1 MSTNPFASSAFTKGL
16 ADIQSRADA
25 SRTVNSNTSQQ
36 RMGLGD
42 TSKTPSVNTY
52 TNNATQNASEAE
64 RQGYRNAN
72 EALANNPMFRQT
84 QLNDSRNFAE
94 DTRRFNEGL
103 SFKNTADQRA
113 NDTDRFRSSTQLE
126 GVKYNADAGVKST
139 QIGADAQVASTRLQA
154 DASRYG
160 ADKSAQASMYG
171 ADKGYQASI
180 YSADRNLEGNR
191 YVADSNVRSSQ
202 IGADAQVDSARIGAD
217 ASRFNAL
224 LGAGTTFFN
233 SSGYRPTFNR

>member
-1 MSTNPFASSAFTKGL
+1 MSTTNPFASSAFTKGL
-16 ADIQSRADA
+16 ADIQSRANA

-72 EALANNPMFRQT
+72 EALANNPMFKQT

-139 QIGADAQVASTRLQA
+139 QIGANAQMYGADRQLDGVRLQT

-160 ADKSAQASMYG
+160 ADR
-171 ADKGYQASI
+171 GYQASI
-180 YSADRNLEGNR
+180 YNADRGVDQAR
-191 YVADSNVRSSQ
+191 
-202 IGADAQVDSARIGAD
+202 IGADAQIRASEIGAD

-224 LGAGTTFFN
+224 LGTGAAFFN
-233 SSGYRPTFNR
+233 SSQYRPTFNR

>member
-1 MSTNPFASSAFTKGL
+1 MSTN
-16 ADIQSRADA
+16 A
-25 SRTVNSNTSQQ
+25 SRIVNSNTSQQ

-139 QIGADAQVASTRLQA
+139 QIGANAQMYGADRQLDGVRLQT

-160 ADKSAQASMYG
+160 ADR
-171 ADKGYQASI
+171 GYQASI
-180 YSADRNLEGNR
+180 YNADRG
-191 YVADSNVRSSQ
+191 
-202 IGADAQVDSARIGAD
+202 VDQARIGAD
-217 ASRFNAL
+217 ANRFSAL
-224 LGAGTTFFN
+224 LGAGTATLN
-233 SSGYRPTFNR
+233 SQQYRPTFNR

>member
-1 MSTNPFASSAFTKGL
+1 MSTTNPFASSAFTKGL
-16 ADIQSRADA
+16 ADIQSRANA

-139 QIGADAQVASTRLQA
+139 QIGANAQMYGADRQLDGVRLQT

-160 ADKSAQASMYG
+160 ADR
-171 ADKGYQASI
+171 GYQASI
-180 YSADRNLEGNR
+180 YNADRGVDQAR
-191 YVADSNVRSSQ
+191 
-202 IGADAQVDSARIGAD
+202 IGATAQVDSARIGAD

-233 SSGYRPTFNR
+233 SSQYRPTFNR

>member
-1 MSTNPFASSAFTKGL
+1 MSTTNPFASSAFTKGL
-16 ADIQSRADA
+16 ADIQSRANA

-139 QIGADAQVASTRLQA
+139 QIGANAQMYGADRQLDGVRLQT

-160 ADKSAQASMYG
+160 ADR
-171 ADKGYQASI
+171 GYQASI
-180 YSADRNLEGNR
+180 YNADRG
-191 YVADSNVRSSQ
+191 
-202 IGADAQVDSARIGAD
+202 VDQARIGAD
-217 ASRFNAL
+217 ANRFSAL
-224 LGAGTTFFN
+224 LGAGTATLN
-233 SSGYRPTFNR
+233 SQQYRPSFNR

>member
-1 MSTNPFASSAFTKGL
+1 MSTTNPFASSAFTKGL
-16 ADIQSRADA
+16 ADIQSRANA

-139 QIGADAQVASTRLQA
+139 QIGADAQMYGADRQLDGVRLQT

-160 ADKSAQASMYG
+160 ADR
-171 ADKGYQASI
+171 GYQASI
-180 YSADRNLEGNR
+180 YNADRGVDQAR
-191 YVADSNVRSSQ
+191 
-202 IGADAQVDSARIGAD
+202 IGATAQVDSARIGAD